1 MRTEG
6 LREGPGEVGVEPTEK
21 ANEPI
26 LKPINIVSYRQS
38 GRLTVHRTCGTLFAT
53 PVPPRGAV
61 VAFSITLRTHVV
73 RSSAEMHT
81 VTQ

>member
-1 MRTEG
+1 
-6 LREGPGEVGVEPTEK
+6 VEPTEK

-26 LKPINIVSYRQS
+26 LKPINVSLVIIGNRV
-38 GRLTVHRTCGTLFAT
+38 LTVHRTCGTLFAT

>member
-26 LKPINIVSYRQS
+26 LNPILIN
-38 GRLTVHRTCGTLFAT
+38 
-53 PVPPRGAV
+53 
-61 VAFSITLRTHVV
+61 
-73 RSSAEMHT
+73 
-81 VTQ
+81 